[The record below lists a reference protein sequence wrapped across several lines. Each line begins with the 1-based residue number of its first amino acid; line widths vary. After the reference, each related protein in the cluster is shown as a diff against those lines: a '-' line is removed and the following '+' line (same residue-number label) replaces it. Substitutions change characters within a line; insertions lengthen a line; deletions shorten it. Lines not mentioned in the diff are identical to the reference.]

1 MATLSCELRP
11 ISGFLSTSINNST
24 HSYDD
29 LINNLLYALGAP
41 MVNVELHRDQ
51 ILFAIK
57 QATDFFSKYAGQTEE
72 YLIFNSDLYD
82 PKVGVKLDTLFTL
95 RHIIDLEG
103 SAPFEKSRTNMAN
116 TQEVSKSVYVCKED
130 FSKELF
136 EGYPSLSALIT
147 EDMYIGQVINETLYN
162 ELDKTGVFT
171 NIEECFKKTENK
183 QFNVTNDDKIEKY
196 NPSFD
201 YDLMDYRKV
210 VNVTE
215 FEQGSTTGINT
226 LFTIEQTMAQQTYFS
241 YAMGNYGF
249 DLVSWYTLKNWLET
263 REKVLAQQIE
273 FIFDKRTQYLKIMPE
288 PKNATYWAVIKCYVE
303 RPLRDIIKERWV
315 YDYALAWCKIL
326 LAQVRGKY
334 QNTNMFGGTSLQYD
348 SIKSEGIKE
357 KEELEKKLLE
367 GAAAGFGDMLPPS
380 FFIG

>member
-1 MATLSCELRP
+1 MATLNCSIRP
-11 ISGFLSTSINNST
+11 ISGLLSTHLNNST
-24 HSYDD
+24 TSYDD
-29 LINNLLYALGAP
+29 LITNLLYALGAP

-57 QATDFFSKYAGQTEE
+57 QATDFFTKYAGQTEE
-72 YLIFNSDLYD
+72 YLIFNSDLYEK
-82 PKVGVKLDTLFTL
+82 KVGVKLDTLFTL

-116 TQEVSKSVYVCKED
+116 TQEVSKDVYICKED

-136 EGYPSLSALIT
+136 KDYPSLSALIT

-210 VNVTE
+210 VNVTD

-226 LFTIEQTMAQQTYFS
+226 LFTIEQSLSQQLYFS
-241 YAMGNYGF
+241 YCLGNYGF
-249 DLVSWYTLKNWLET
+249 DLVSWYTLKNWLEV
-263 REKVLAQQIE
+263 REKMLAQQIE
-273 FIFDKRTQYLKIMPE
+273 FIFDKRTQYLKIIPE
-288 PKNATYWAVIKCYVE
+288 PKNSSYYAVIRCYVE

-326 LAQVRGKY
+326 LSGVRGKY
-334 QNTNMFGGTSLQYD
+334 QNATMFGGTSLQYD
-348 SIKSEGIKE
+348 SIRNEGMKE
-357 KEELEKKLLE
+357 KEELEKRLLE
-367 GAAAGFGDMLPPS
+367 GSSAGFGDMSPPMW
-380 FFIG
+380 FCG

>member
-1 MATLSCELRP
+1 MNLNCQISP
-11 ISGFLSTSINNST
+11 ISGFLSTSLNNST
-24 HSYDD
+24 TSYDD
-29 LINNLLYALGAP
+29 LITNLLYALGAP

-57 QATDFFSKYAGQTEE
+57 QATDFFTKYAGQTEE
-72 YLIFNSDLYD
+72 YLIFNSDLYEK
-82 PKVGVKLDTLFTL
+82 KVGVKLDTLFTL

-136 EGYPSLSALIT
+136 KDYPSLSALIT

-162 ELDKTGVFT
+162 ELDKTGVLR

-210 VNVTE
+210 VNVKSID
-215 FEQGSTTGINT
+215 QGSTTGINT
-226 LFTIEQTMAQQTYFS
+226 LFTIESVLAQQTYFS

-273 FIFDKRTQYLKIMPE
+273 FTFDKRTQYLKIYPE
-288 PKNATYWAVIKCYVE
+288 PKNATYWAVLTCWVE

-334 QNTNMFGGTSLQYD
+334 TSINVFGGTSLHYD
-348 SIKSEGIKE
+348 SIKSEGVKE

-367 GAAAGFGDMLPPS
+367 GAAAGFGDMSPPMW
-380 FFIG
+380 FCG